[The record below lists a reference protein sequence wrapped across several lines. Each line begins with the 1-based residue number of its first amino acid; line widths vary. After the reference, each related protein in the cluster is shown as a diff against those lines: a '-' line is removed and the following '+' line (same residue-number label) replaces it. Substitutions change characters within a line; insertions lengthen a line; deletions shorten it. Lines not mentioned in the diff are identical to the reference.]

1 LILPP
6 STDVLIATPPMS
18 VTFWGVRGS
27 VPCPGADSLKYGGN
41 TACVEIRCGEHILI
55 FDAGTGIRRLG
66 DALAKEGKRTNIEL
80 FLSHYHIDHVIGLP
94 FFKPLH
100 MADCAVSVWGANGHP
115 AADVEQ
121 VLRKL
126 ISDPLFPVS
135 LVNLRAQLS
144 FRNFRPSEILLPRPG
159 VTVHTAPLCH
169 PGGATGYRVD
179 YAGRSVAYLT
189 DTEFP
194 DDLIEPAILALA
206 DRTDLIILDCSYTT
220 DELALHAGWG
230 HASWEQGVRLANVAN
245 AKRLCLFHHDP
256 DHDDMFMDAVAEAA
270 AAARPGTTVAAEGM
284 SIDL

>member
-1 LILPP
+1 LIIPS
-6 STDVLIATPPMS
+6 STDVLTGTPPMS

-27 VPCPGADSLKYGGN
+27 VPCPGAELLRYGGN

-66 DALAKEGKRTNIEL
+66 DALAKDGKRTNIDL

-100 MADCAVSVWGANGHP
+100 MADYAVSVWGANGHP

-135 LVNLRAQLS
+135 LVNLRAQLT
-144 FRNFRPSEILLPRPG
+144 FRNFRPSEILLPKPG
-159 VTVHTAPLCH
+159 VTIRTAPLCH

-194 DDLIEPAILALA
+194 DGIIEPAILALA
-206 DRTDLIILDCSYTT
+206 DRTNLIILDCSYTT
-220 DELALHAGWG
+220 EELALHRGWG
-230 HASWEQGVRLANVAN
+230 HASWEQGVRLANLAN
-245 AKRLCLFHHDP
+245 TKRLCLFHHDP
-256 DHDDMFMDAVAEAA
+256 DHDDVFMDAISAAA

-284 SIDL
+284 SINL